1 MKHQLE
7 VAKTNVVP
15 AAQALTFQNQ
25 WTLKRALP
33 SMIPWAIA

>member
-1 MKHQLE
+1 MSLNEQKKQFTEKEISMKHQLE

-25 WTLKRALP
+25 
-33 SMIPWAIA
+33 